1 MPGDL
6 RNWLEEVEQHGELK
20 RMSGVHWD
28 LEMSGI
34 YEIVA
39 KELTGPK
46 PVVMFDDIPGCAK
59 GFRTVFGL
67 FGSPRRVAKT
77 LGLPENQTD
86 RMSLLRNWHKKTKDM
101 KPIPP
106 KFVSACNFMDHVEV
120 GAKVDLFKFP
130 VPRFHELDG
139 GRYFGTCHAVI
150 QKEPDTG
157 FVNLGTYRVMLVD
170 GQRLALHILSG
181 QHGSIIM
188 NKHYFARGKKMPVVV
203 ALGLDPV
210 LWYTGFTRLPWGD
223 SEYDYAGGI
232 KGEPIEVFKGEV
244 TGLPIPAHA
253 EIVVEG
259 ECSPDVTVDEGP
271 FGEWHGYYGNLG
283 LSPVPEPV
291 IEVKAVYYRH
301 DPIMTCQLPARP
313 SLDTSTLPI
322 ALSNSSA
329 IWRRLEANGLP
340 GIKGVWCYSEVAGDG
355 LLIVVSIEQ
364 MYPGHSREV
373 GLAASQ
379 FPHQGRYTIVVEE
392 DIDPSDIEQV
402 IWAMTTRGQ
411 PHEAVQVLHHC
422 RSNSADT
429 TIPLQE
435 KLKYKVAPKPLHN
448 SRIVIDACRPLEWQ
462 KDWYP
467 LASLSAELR
476 TELLKKWDKPLSK
489 ILKKQI
495 R

>member
-1 MPGDL
+1 MSGDL
-6 RNWLEEVEQHGELK
+6 RSWLEEVEKHGELK
-20 RMSGVHWD
+20 KISGVSWD
-28 LEMSGI
+28 LEMSGL

-39 KELTGPK
+39 KELKGPK
-46 PVVMFDDIPGCAK
+46 PVFQFEDIPGCPK

-77 LGLPENQTD
+77 LGLPEGETD
-86 RMSLLRNWHKKTKDM
+86 RMTLLKNWYGKTKEI

-106 KFVSACNFMDHVEV
+106 KFVKVCDFMDHVEV
-120 GAKVDLFKFP
+120 GEKVDLLKFP
-130 VPRFHELDG
+130 TPHFHELDG

-150 QKEPDTG
+150 EKDPDSG
-157 FVNLGTYRVMLVD
+157 FVNLGTYRIMLVD
-170 GQRLALHILSG
+170 RNRLALHVLAG
-181 QHGSIIM
+181 QHGGIIM
-188 NKHYFARGKKMPVVV
+188 NKGYLARGKKMPVVI
-203 ALGLDPV
+203 ALGLDPA
-210 LWYTGFTRLPWGD
+210 LWYTAFTRLSWGE

-232 KGEPIEVFKGEV
+232 KGEPVEVIKGEV

-259 ECSPDVTVDEGP
+259 EISPGMTVDEGP

-283 LSPVPEPV
+283 LSPVAEPV
-291 IEVKAVYYRH
+291 IDVKALYYRH

-355 LLIVVSIEQ
+355 LFIVVSIEQ

-435 KLKYKVAPKPLHN
+435 KLKYKSVPKPLHN

-467 LASLSAELR
+467 LAGLSPKLR
-476 TELLKKWDKPLSK
+476 EDLFKKWGKPLGE
-489 ILKKQI
+489 ILKK
-495 R
+495 

>member
-1 MPGDL
+1 MMPKDL
-6 RNWLEEVEQHGELK
+6 RGWLEDVEEHGELK

-39 KELTGPK
+39 KELAGPK
-46 PVVMFDDIPGCAK
+46 PIIMFDDIPGCAK

-86 RMSLLRNWHKKTKDM
+86 RMSLLRNWHKKTKEI

-106 KFVSACNFMDHVEV
+106 KFVNACSFMDHIEV
-120 GAKVDLFKFP
+120 GEKVDLLKFP
-130 VPRFHELDG
+130 TPRFHELDG

-150 QKEPDTG
+150 QKDPDSG

-170 GQRLALHILSG
+170 SHRLALHILSG

-188 NKHYFARGKKMPVVV
+188 NKNYFDRGNKMPVAVV
-203 ALGLDPV
+203 LGLDPD
-210 LWYTGFTRLPWGD
+210 LWYTAFTRLSWGE

-232 KGEPIEVFKGEV
+232 RGEPIEVVKGEV

-253 EIVVEG
+253 EIVIEG

-340 GIKGVWCYSEVAGDG
+340 GIKGIWCYSEVAGDG
-355 LLIVVSIEQ
+355 LFIVVSMEQ

-411 PHEAVQVLHHC
+411 PHEAIQVLHHC

-448 SRIVIDACRPLEWQ
+448 SRVLIDACRPLEWQ

-467 LASLSAELR
+467 LASLSPDLR
-476 TELLKKWDKPLSK
+476 TKLFKKWERPLAE
-489 ILKKQI
+489 ILKKPI
-495 R
+495 

>member
-1 MPGDL
+1 MSGDL
-6 RNWLEEVEQHGELK
+6 RDWLEDVERHGELK
-20 RMSGVHWD
+20 KISGVDWN

-39 KELTGPK
+39 KELAGPK
-46 PVVMFDDIPGCAK
+46 PVLLFEDIPGCAK
-59 GFRTVFGL
+59 GFRTTFGL

-77 LGLPENQTD
+77 LGLPENETD
-86 RMSLLRNWHKKTKDM
+86 RMTLLKNWYKKTAEIKH
-101 KPIPP
+101 IPP
-106 KFVSACNFMDHVEV
+106 RFVKACTFMDHVET
-120 GAKVDLFKFP
+120 GEKIDLLKFP
-130 VPRFHELDG
+130 TPRFHDLDG

-150 QKEPDTG
+150 QKDPDSG
-157 FVNLGTYRVMLVD
+157 YVNLGTYRIMLVD
-170 GQRLALHILSG
+170 RNRLALHVLGG
-181 QHGSIIM
+181 QHGGIIM
-188 NKHYFARGKKMPVVV
+188 HKKYFERGKKMPVVI
-203 ALGLDPV
+203 ALGLDPD
-210 LWYTGFTRLPWGD
+210 LWFTSFTRLSWGE
-223 SEYDYAGGI
+223 SEYDYAGGLR
-232 KGEPIEVFKGEV
+232 GEPIEVVKGEV

-253 EIVVEG
+253 EIVIEG
-259 ECSPDVTVDEGP
+259 ECTPGVTVDEGP

-291 IEVKAVYYRH
+291 IEVKALYYR
-301 DPIMTCQLPARP
+301 DNPIMTCQLPARP

-329 IWRRLEANGLP
+329 IWRRLEATGLP

-355 LLIVVSIEQ
+355 LFIVVSIEQ
-364 MYPGHSREV
+364 MYPGHSREA

-402 IWAMTTRGQ
+402 IWAVATRGQ
-411 PHEAVQVLHHC
+411 PHEAVQLLHHC

-435 KLKYKVAPKPLHN
+435 KLKYKTVPKPLHN
-448 SRIVIDACRPLEWQ
+448 SRILIDACRPLEWQ

-467 LASLSAELR
+467 LASLSPELKAKLF
-476 TELLKKWDKPLSK
+476 EKWGKPLSE
-489 ILKKQI
+489 ILKKEKK
-495 R
+495 